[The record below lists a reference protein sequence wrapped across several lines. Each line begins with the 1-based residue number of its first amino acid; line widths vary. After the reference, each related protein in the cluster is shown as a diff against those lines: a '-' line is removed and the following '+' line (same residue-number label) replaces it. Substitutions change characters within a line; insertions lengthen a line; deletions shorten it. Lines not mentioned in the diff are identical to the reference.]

1 MLSQG
6 AKVVKIRNQKMIQYT
21 KSEKDVSHFIVVRH
35 LYLAVEKGY
44 WKRSLFPDIF
54 NNKLAELLSY
64 ISTKDTS
71 NSPIIE
77 LTTEA
82 ETIESYIEPILNI
95 YNDLMNTN
103 VVNLSKPQ
111 LTAVVNHFNIKY
123 LKSDNVGT
131 LINKI
136 RGHFNL
142 NIIDDI
148 KSIKKIQS
156 FESNK
161 DYQKYAIDIRIKNSL
176 YKPGLIKLYNLLRKE
191 VPDDE
196 TIKTKKNDDSIEINE
211 KTYAVDKNKGWT
223 TLPLCQYRALRARA
237 N

>member
-196 TIKTKKNDDSIEINE
+196 TIKTKKNDDSIEITE